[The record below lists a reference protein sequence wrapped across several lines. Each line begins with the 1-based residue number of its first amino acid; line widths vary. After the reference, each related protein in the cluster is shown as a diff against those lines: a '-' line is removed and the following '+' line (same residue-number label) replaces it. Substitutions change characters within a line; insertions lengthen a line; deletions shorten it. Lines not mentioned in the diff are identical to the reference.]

1 MDMLTVAGILI
12 IGSLAQVFDGALGM
26 GYGATTST
34 LLLTAG
40 VLPIMVTSGV
50 HIAKIFTSLSSG
62 LVHLH
67 MGNVRGD
74 IFWPLAI
81 FGSIG
86 GVLGT
91 YSLISLP
98 VGLMRIAVSVLLLLL
113 GLAVLYKFL
122 RGTDA
127 PSRELVPPRRLT
139 PWALVAG
146 FMDAVAG
153 GGWGPACTPV
163 LMLNGT
169 EPRKVVG
176 SVNLAEFF
184 VAVAVTAAVIT
195 HIGLG
200 EIPWG
205 IAVPLIAAGI
215 VVAPVAGWASKR
227 MPPRMLGMLMGAA
240 IVTLN
245 SIVLIKMF

>member
-1 MDMLTVAGILI
+1 MDMFPIAGILAV
-12 IGSLAQVFDGALGM
+12 GSLAQVFDGALGM

-34 LLLTAG
+34 LLLAAG
-40 VLPIMVTSGV
+40 VLPIMVTSGI

-62 LVHLH
+62 LAHLQ

-74 IFWPLAI
+74 IFWPLAV

-86 GVLGT
+86 GVLGA
-91 YSLISLP
+91 LCLVSLP
-98 VGLMRIAVSVLLLLL
+98 IGLMRITVSVFLLVL
-113 GLAVLYKFL
+113 GMAVLYKFL
-122 RGTDA
+122 RGGET

-184 VAVAVTAAVIT
+184 VAVAVTATVIT

-200 EIPWG
+200 AIPWR
-205 IAVPLIAAGI
+205 IAAPLIAAGI
-215 VVAPVAGWASKR
+215 VMAPVAGWASKT
-227 MPPRMLGMLMGAA
+227 MPPRMLGMLMGTA